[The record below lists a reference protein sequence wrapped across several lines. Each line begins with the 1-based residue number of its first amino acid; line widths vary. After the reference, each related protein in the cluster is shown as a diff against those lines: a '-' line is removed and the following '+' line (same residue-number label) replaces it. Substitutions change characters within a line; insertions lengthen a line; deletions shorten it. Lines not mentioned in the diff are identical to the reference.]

1 MVRMVLSLTSGRGC
15 EELATKKIKKV
26 RINNTN
32 VAKMPRQEAKN
43 DLKKVMIVYYLKYFR
58 ELIIG
63 MKTGP
68 IPVGS
73 T

>member
-1 MVRMVLSLTSGRGC
+1 
-15 EELATKKIKKV
+15 
-26 RINNTN
+26 
-32 VAKMPRQEAKN
+32 MPRQEAKN